1 MKYDLPY
8 GMRFS
13 ILGRTFK
20 RQLDQRLLEKDLTG
34 VQLGVLKELER
45 LEAAGA
51 AEVNQRDLENAS
63 HVTHPTMT
71 EILKRLERKGFIRSC
86 QSSHDRRHKCIFSTE
101 KARQLQQEMSYMDSA
116 ILVQLSRGLSQQ
128 QLEALGEILD
138 VMLDNAFQ
146 TCKKG
151 CDENDQKTC
160 GQHSGI

>member
-71 EILKRLERKGFIRSC
+71 EILKRLEKQGFISC
-86 QSSHDRRHKCIFSTE
+86 HPGTKDRRYKCVSTTE
-101 KARQLQQEMSYMDSA
+101 KATQLLEEMVEVDKQIFA
-116 ILVQLSRGLSQQ
+116 KLCTGLS
-128 QLEALGEILD
+128 GEQISSLIAMTD
-138 VMLDNAFQ
+138 VMIENAGC
-146 TCKKG
+146 TRKG
-151 CDENDQKTC
+151 KQK
-160 GQHSGI
+160 I